1 MANYICEISLKYY
14 DENHNEIKI
23 TSCNNNICEAIKLLV
38 HNDNDGTFNRSII
51 DEFVS
56 DLEKIDLEDI
66 KKSIGSETKGAIFNG

>member
-14 DENHNEIKI
+14 DENNNEIK
-23 TSCNNNICEAIKLLV
+23 TTVFKNNICEAIKLLV
-38 HNDNDGTFNRSII
+38 YDDNDGRFNRSII
-51 DEFVS
+51 DKFVS